1 MTLVFKG
8 FNVGEVGQ
16 CLCGNPEVK
25 MQVCASQFTN
35 TGTEVIRF

>member
-16 CLCGNPEVK
+16 YLCGNPDVK
-25 MQVCASQFTN
+25 MQVASQFPN